1 MATENVAYKV
11 RDTGRIDDL
20 DRLNELIYKTR
31 GIVGVIRAAC
41 DSTEPPPDD
50 AIPGACWAV
59 EDMLSEIKTITDRR
73 I

>member
-1 MATENVAYKV
+1 MATENVADKV

-20 DRLNELIYKTR
+20 DRLNELIYKAQ
-31 GIVGVIRAAC
+31 GIIGLVRSA
-41 DSTEPPPDD
+41 STSNDAPPDD

-59 EDMLSEIKTITDRR
+59 EGMLSEIKTITNRR